1 MARLEDWTSY
11 IFWAYVTEFLNDR
24 NLFSTEDA
32 GIQLDAVHT
41 NLVDAIWTEAS
52 GRPKPNPRP
61 IYIHD
66 IAYAGNNNL
75 ILHIYQKINK

>member
-1 MARLEDWTSY
+1 MVGLEKWIARYDYYFCHFNSDFESFYFVSCLTT
-11 IFWAYVTEFLNDR
+11 V
-24 NLFSTEDA
+24 DA
-32 GIQLDAVHT
+32 GIQLDAVQT

-66 IAYAGNNNL
+66 IAYAGN
-75 ILHIYQKINK
+75 KSSSWK